1 MSYIQPGDIVVRDK
15 GVFRHLG
22 IVVDGGMVL
31 HNTPELGEHVSSMHE
46 FCQGKPYRVIQ
57 IPTAFRWIVLANASR
72 IAAYP
77 RRYDAVSNNCEH
89 TVTQALGQQPHS
101 SQLTAVLMFGAAA
114 ALLYLFLKTR

>member
-1 MSYIQPGDIVVRDK
+1 MNHMQPGDIVVRDK
-15 GVFRHLG
+15 GAFRHLG
-22 IVVDGGMVL
+22 IVVNGGMVL

-46 FCQGKPYRVIQ
+46 FSRGKPYRVIQ
-57 IPTAFRWIVLANASR
+57 IPAAFRWIVLDNASR

-101 SQLTAVLMFGAAA
+101 VQLAFVLTLGIGA
-114 ALLYLFLKTR
+114 ALLYFALKAR